1 MDRTALVPL
10 GNQVVV
16 IGLDGQ
22 LRVLAE
28 GQQPL
33 PGEVIVAMT
42 DAAPQ
47 DLKIQLAQEQGL
59 KDISDDVAQII
70 SAIEQGQDPS
80 ATDEELAPAAGENSG
95 SSLQNSAT
103 IVRDGTEVLAS
114 TNFETIGLE
123 SLGLSET
130 QALTLNDFFTTG
142 IETSGDGS
150 SKPLTNSPVT
160 LSAVEEDSDP
170 ITITTEE
177 LLSNVNID
185 DADTLVIT
193 NVTIESGNGTL
204 IDNSDGSWTYIPE
217 ADDDTEVSFSYD
229 IIDNDGGVINGTANL
244 DITPVNDA
252 PIATNDAI
260 QTDEDSQV
268 VIDVLANDSD
278 IEGDDLIITS
288 ASVPEEQGI
297 VEIINGKLV
306 FTPAENF
313 NGNATISYTIS
324 DGELE
329 DEAQVSV
336 TVNSVNDAPIA
347 SNDTTITEEDS
358 SVTIDVLPNDTDID
372 GDTLSIESAS
382 VPEAQGT
389 VEIVDGKLV
398 FTPAENFHGDA
409 EITYTITDG
418 ALTDQATVNVTVNA
432 VNDTPVVESN
442 IADQTLAEDFTPYSI
457 DLNTAFSDVDNVD
470 GELTFSVSGNS
481 NIQVAIVNGI
491 ATFTPTADWNGSE
504 ALTFTATDP
513 SGESVSQTVNF
524 TVAPVADIVA
534 DKATVVEDTP
544 TIIKV
549 LDNDTF
555 EGDDKVVSL
564 DTDNGPA
571 NGTVS
576 VNPDGSVTYTPNDN
590 FHGTDSFTYIVTSG
604 GVSESTTVN
613 VDVTP
618 VNDAPVAKDD
628 TATTQED
635 TAVTIDVLPNDT
647 DIDGDTLSIQ
657 SASVPEAQGTVE
669 IVDGKLVFT
678 PAENF
683 HGDAEITYTITDG
696 ALTDQATVNVTV
708 NAVND
713 TPVVESNIAD
723 QTLAEDFTPYSIDLN
738 TAFSDVDNVDGDL
751 TFSVSG
757 NSNIQVAIVN
767 GIATFTPTADW
778 NGSEALTFTAT
789 DPGGESVSQT
799 VNFTVAPVADIVADS
814 ATVVEDTPTIIKV
827 LGNDT
832 FEGNDKVVSLD
843 SNNGPANGTVSV
855 NPDGSVTYTPNDNFH
870 GTDSFTYIVTSGGV
884 SESTTVNVD
893 VTPVNDA
900 PVATNDNAVTDEDT
914 PVTIDVLPNDTDI
927 DGDTLSIQSAS
938 VPEAQGTVEIVD
950 GKLVFTPAE
959 NFHGDAEI
967 TYTVT
972 DGSLTDQA
980 TVNVTV
986 NAVNDT
992 PVVESNIADQ
1002 TLAEDFTPY
1011 SIDLNTAFSDVDNVD
1026 GELTFS
1032 VSGNSNIQVAIVN
1045 GIATFTPTA
1054 DWNGSEA
1061 LTFTAT
1067 DPSGESVRQTVNFT
1081 VAPVADIVAD
1091 KATVVED
1098 TPTIIKVLDNDTFE
1112 GDDKVVSLDTNNGP
1126 ANGTVSVNPDG
1137 SVTYTPNDNF
1147 HGTDSFTYIV
1157 TSGGVSESTTV
1168 NVDVTPVN
1176 DAPVATNDNAVT
1188 DEDTPV
1194 TIDVLPNDT
1203 DIDGDTLSIQSASV
1217 PEAQGTVEIVDGK
1230 LVFTPAE
1237 NFHGDAE
1244 ITYTIT
1250 DGALTDQATVNVTVN
1265 AVNDTP
1271 VVESNIADQTLA
1283 EDFTPYSIDLNTAFS
1298 DVDNVDGELTFSVSG
1313 NSNIQVAIVNGIA
1326 TFTPTAD
1333 WNGSEALTFTATDPS
1348 GESVSQTVNFTVAPV
1363 ADIESDRAT
1372 VVEDTPTII
1381 KVLGNDTFE
1390 GDDKVVSLDTNNGPA
1405 NGTVS
1410 VNPDGSV
1417 TYTPNDNYHGADSF
1431 TYIVTSGGVSESTT
1445 VNVDVTPV
1453 NDAPVAK
1460 DDTAVTDEDTPVTI
1474 DVLPNDTDID
1484 GDKLSIDS
1492 ASVPSEQGTVEIVDG
1507 KLVFTPAEN
1516 FHGDAEITYTVTDGA
1531 LTDQATVN
1539 VTVNAVNDTPVVESS
1554 IADQTLAEDFTP
1566 YSIDLNTA
1574 FSDVDNVDGELT
1586 FSVSGNS
1593 NIQVAIVN
1601 GIATFTPTADWN
1613 GSEALTFTATDLS
1626 GESVSQTV
1634 NFTVAPVADIVADK
1648 ATVVEDTPTIIKVLE
1663 NDTFEGD
1670 DKVVS
1675 LDTNN
1680 GPANGT
1686 VSVNPDGSVTYKP
1699 NDNYH
1704 GTDSFTYIVT
1714 SGGVS
1719 ESTTVNVDV
1728 TPVNDA
1734 PVATN
1739 DTATT
1744 QEDTAVTIDV
1754 LPNDTDID
1762 GDTLRIDSASVPS
1775 DQGSVEIIDGK
1786 LVFTPAENF
1795 HGDAEITYTITDGA
1809 LTDQAT
1815 VNVTVNAV
1823 NDTPVVESS
1832 IAGQTLAEDF
1842 TPYSID
1848 LNTAFSDVD
1857 NVDGE
1862 LSFSVSGNS
1871 NIQVAIVNGIATFT
1885 PTADWNGSEALT
1897 FTATDPSG
1905 ESVSQTVNFIVAPV
1919 ADIVADKATVV
1930 EDTPTIIKVL
1940 ENDTFE
1946 GDDKVVSLDTNH
1958 GPANGT
1964 VSVNPDGSVTY
1975 TPNDN
1980 YHGADSFTYIVTSGG
1995 VSESTTVNVDV
2006 TPVNDAPVANDDAAT
2021 TQEDTAVTIDVL
2033 PNDTDIDGDTL
2044 RIDSASV
2051 PSDQGTVEIVDGK
2064 LVFTPAENFHGDA
2077 EITYTV
2083 TDGSL
2088 TDQATVNVTVNAVND
2103 TPVVESNIADQT
2115 LAEDFTPYSIDLNTA
2130 FSDVD
2135 NVDGE
2140 LSFSVSGNSNVLVS
2154 IENGIATIS
2163 PTADW
2168 NGSEI
2173 LTFTATDPSGESVS
2187 QTVNFTVAPVADIV
2201 ADNAT
2206 VVEDTP
2212 TIIKVLGNDTFE
2224 GDDKVVSID
2233 TNNGPANGTVSVN
2246 PDGSVTY
2253 TPNDNY
2259 HGTDSFTYIVTS
2271 GGVSEST
2278 TVNVDVTPVNDAPV
2292 ATNDN
2297 AVTDEDTPV
2306 TIDVLPNDTDIDGDT
2321 LSIQSASVPS
2331 EQGTVEIVDG
2341 KLVFTPAENF
2351 HGDAE
2356 ITYTITDG
2364 ALTDQATVNVTVN
2377 AVNDTPVVESNI
2389 ADQTLAEDFTPYSID
2404 LNTAFSDVDNADGEL
2419 TFSVSG
2425 NSNIQV
2431 AIVNGIATFTPTAD
2445 WNGSETLTFT
2455 ATDPSGESVS
2465 QTVNFTVAPVADIVA
2480 DKATVVED
2488 TPTII
2493 KVLGNDTFEGND
2505 KVVSLDSNNGPA
2517 NGTVS
2522 VNPDGSVTYTPND
2535 NYHGADSFTYIVTSG
2550 GVSESTTVNVDVTPV
2565 NDAPV
2570 ATNDNAVT
2578 DEDTPVTIDVLP
2590 NDTDIDGDT
2599 LSIQSASVP
2608 SDQGKVEIIDGKL
2621 VFTPAENFHGD
2632 AEITYTVTDGAL
2644 TDQATVNVTVNA
2656 VNDTPV
2662 VESNL
2667 ADQTLAEDF
2676 TPYSIDLNTAFSD
2689 VDNVDGELSF
2699 SGSGNSNIQV
2709 AIVNGIATFTPTADW
2724 NGSEALTFT
2733 ATDPSGES
2741 VSQTVNFTVAPVADI
2756 VADNATVVEDTPT
2769 IIKVLDN
2776 DTFEGDDKVVSLD
2789 TNNGPANGTVSVNPD
2804 GSVTYTPND
2813 NYYGTDSFTYIVTSG
2828 GVSESTTVN
2837 VDVTPVNDA
2846 PVANDDIAVTDE
2858 DTPVTIDVLP
2868 NDTDIDG
2875 DTLSIQSASVPS
2887 DQGTVEIVDGKLVF
2901 TPAENFHGDAEIT
2914 YTVTDG
2920 ALTDQATVNVT
2931 VNAVNDTPVVESNIA
2946 DQTLAEDFTPY
2957 SIDLNTAFSDV
2968 DNVDGDL
2975 TFSVS
2980 GNSNIQVAI
2989 VNGIATF
2996 TPTADWNGSE
3006 ALTFT
3011 VTDPS
3016 GESVSQTVNFTV
3028 APVADIVADKATV
3041 MEDTPTIIKVL
3052 GNDTFEGDDKVVSLD
3067 TNNGPANG
3075 TVSVN
3080 PDGSVTYTPNDN
3092 YHGTDSFTYI
3102 VTSGGVSESTTV
3114 NVDVTPVNDAPV
3126 AKDDTAITDEDTPVT
3141 IDVLPND
3148 TDIDGDKLSIESASV
3163 PEAQG
3168 TVEIV
3173 DGKLVFTPAEN
3184 FHGDAEITYT
3194 VTDGSLTDQAT
3205 VNVTV
3210 NAVNDTPVVESS
3222 LADQTLAED
3231 FTPYS
3236 IDLNTAFS
3244 DVDNADG
3251 ELTFSVSGNS
3261 NIQVAIV
3268 NGIATITPTA
3278 DWNGSEALTF
3288 TATDPSGESVSQTVN
3303 FTVAPVAD
3311 IVADNATVVEDTPT
3325 IIKVLENDTFEGD
3338 DKVVSLDTNNGPA
3351 NGTVSVNPD
3360 GSVTYTPND
3369 NYHGTDSFT
3378 YIVTSGGVSESTT
3391 VNVDVTPVNDAPV
3404 AKDDTAVTDEDT
3416 PVTIDVLPND
3426 TDIDGD
3432 TLSIQSASV
3441 PSDQGTVEIVDG
3453 KLVFTPAEN
3462 FHGDAEITY
3471 TVTDGALTD
3480 QAKVAV
3486 TVNPVNDAPTIKVD
3500 AVESITED
3508 AVSTDTVVA
3517 TLEVADTDTPEEQ
3530 LTVSLENNSNGYFA
3544 LVGDE
3549 VKLTQAGVDAVNNDE
3564 LNLKDLT
3571 ISASVSDGVN
3581 PTVSDSDSLI
3591 VNRVNDAPTVDNV
3604 ISDQVLAEDFTI
3616 YTIDLNDAFKDSDSA
3631 LNFSV
3636 SGNSNVLVSIE
3647 NGIATISPTA
3657 DWNGSEALTFTA
3669 TDPSGESVSQTVNFT
3684 VAPVAD
3690 IVADKATV
3698 VEDTPTI
3705 IKVLGN
3711 DTFEG
3716 DDKVVSI
3723 DINNGP
3729 ANGTVSVNPDGS
3741 VTYTPNDNY
3750 HGTDSFTY
3758 IVTSGGVSEST
3769 TVNVDV
3775 TPVNDAPVATNDT
3788 AITDEDTPVT
3798 IDVLPNDTDID
3809 GDTLS
3814 IQSASVPSDQGTV
3827 EIVDGKLV
3835 FTPAENFHGDAEI
3848 TYTVTDGSLTDQATV
3863 NVTVNAV
3870 NDTPV
3875 VESNIADQTLAEDFT
3890 PYSIDLNTAFSDVDN
3905 VDGELSFSVSGN
3917 NNVLVS
3923 IENGIATISPTADW
3937 NGSEALAFTA
3947 TDPSGESVSQT
3958 VNFTVAPVAD
3968 IVADN
3973 ATVVEDTPTIIKVL
3987 GNDTFEGD
3995 DKVVSLDT
4003 NNGPAN
4009 GTVSVN
4015 LDGSVTYTPNDNYH
4029 GTDSFTYIVTSG
4041 GVSESTTV
4049 NVDVTPVNDAPV
4061 ATNDNAV
4068 TDEDT
4073 PVTIDVLPNDTD
4085 IDGDELSIQSASV
4098 PSDQGTVEIVDGKL
4112 VFTPAE
4118 NFHGDA
4124 EITYTITD
4132 GALTDQATVN
4142 VTVNAVNDAPVVE
4155 SSIADQALAEDFTP
4169 YSIDLNT
4176 AFSDVD
4182 NVDGELSFSVSGNS
4196 NIQVAIVNGIAT
4208 FTPTADWNG
4217 SEALTFTATDPS
4229 GESVSQTVNFTVA
4242 PVADIVTDK
4251 ATVVEDTP
4259 TIIKVLGNDTFEGD
4273 DKVVSLDTNNGP
4285 ANGTVSVN
4293 LDGSV
4298 TYTPNDNYHG
4308 TDSFTYIVTSGG
4320 VSESTTVNVDVTPVN
4335 DAPVAT
4341 NDNAVTDEDTPV
4353 TIDVLPNDTDIDGD
4367 TLSIQSASV
4376 PETQGTVEIV
4386 DGKLVFTPAENFHG
4400 DAEITYT
4407 VTDGALTD
4415 QATVN
4420 VTVNAVNDTPVVES
4434 NLADQTLAEDFTPYT
4449 IDLNTAFSDVDNVDG
4464 ELTFSVSGNS
4474 NVLVSIENGIA
4485 TISPTADWNG
4495 SEALTFTATDPSGES
4510 VSQTVNFTV
4519 APVADIVADNATVV
4533 EDTPTIIKV
4542 LGNDTFEGNDKVVS
4556 LDSNNG
4562 PANGTVSVNP
4572 DGSVTYTPNDN
4583 YHGTDSFTYI
4593 VTSGGVSE
4601 STTVNVDV
4609 TPVNDAPVANDDTA
4623 ITDEDTPVTID
4634 VLPND
4639 TDIDGDKLSIQ
4650 SASVPSDQGTVEIVD
4665 GKLVFTPAENF
4676 HGDAEITY
4684 TVTDGALTDQATVNV
4699 TVNAVNDT
4707 PVVESSIA
4715 DQTLA
4720 EDFTPY
4726 TIDLNTAFSDVDNAD
4741 GELTFS
4747 VSGNSNIQVAVV
4759 NGIATFTPTADWNGS
4774 EALTFTATD
4783 PSGESVSQTVNFTV
4797 TPVADIV
4804 ADKATVVEDT
4814 PTIIKV
4820 LDNDTF
4826 EGDDKVVS
4834 LDTNNGPANGTV
4846 SVNPDGSVTY
4856 TPNDNYHGTDS
4867 FTYIVTSGGVSESTT
4882 VNVDVTPV
4890 NDKPDSED
4898 FTHVTDKPVTQV
4910 VFDTDTKPLGDGDS
4924 QDHIADVE
4932 DDLKGNDLHVR
4943 ITELPTSGTLFFKDS
4958 DGELHEI
4965 KEVSDTLYD
4974 KDSLYYEAD
4983 NVGFLLGIK
4992 DRPNTPNGSESTTDF
5007 NNWGLSEDG
5016 GSSHSRTEHL
5026 ANGASI
5032 TISSDSGELAQYN
5045 RQVSHIG
5052 NGIADND
5059 GQGIEKGE
5067 TITIDLSNNP
5077 VGSVNLGLDGLG
5089 GLFDYGDDNAA
5100 LITVTYLD
5108 SNNVQQTQTFEFLKP
5123 EGNFM
5128 LFQETSVGYGKDLA
5142 LPEGSVITQLDFSTK
5157 NEGNW
5162 ELRYVEGVPAEDSF
5176 GYVAV
5181 DSENGVSDPSTVNIV
5196 NEMLDGNI
5204 AENGPSLSV
5213 VGDSVT
5219 EGDNVT
5225 FSVVL
5230 NETTSTAVKYQ
5241 VDMLAQGSSVDK
5253 NDVNLSNATYTNG
5266 VVFLGGYLI
5275 VPAGISSFE
5284 ISIPTIDDLVVES
5297 SETIVL
5303 EIGGETGTATVLDND
5318 STKLSVVDAG
5328 DVIEGT
5334 DAIFTV
5340 LLSNPVQEAV
5350 VVNLKSTTNDSYTA
5364 EDVDLGTMVVTYV
5377 DTHGQTQTL
5386 DMAPNGDV
5394 TIPPGVAEI
5403 KVAVPTKLDNVHEGD
5418 ESFGLTVTEIG
5429 SVTSNGIATG
5439 NANIVDSDPAPLV
5452 SISADQNSVN
5462 EGETAGFTLT
5472 LDKVADESV
5481 TVHVEYSGVAQDGKD
5496 FVGVL
5501 SVEVPAGQSSAALD
5515 LLTVTDGI
5523 YEGTESFTVTIK
5535 EVDGADASIASNN
5548 SASVVIVD
5556 AQSAPKVTISSDQ
5569 SSVDEGSDAKFIV
5582 NIDQKA
5588 DEDVLVTFTIG
5599 GNVDDKDYIAPS
5611 TYTVT
5616 IPAGKTSAPIDIKTL
5631 DDGIYEDLENLT
5643 VTLIDTV
5650 GADSTLASDSNEA
5663 TVSIIDAQHAPEF
5676 ISGGD
5681 SAGDKPND
5689 DVYDFGSVN
5698 ENTVSGAVIGT
5709 VVAEDHDNDVLVYR
5723 FADGSSTNGI
5733 FDIDPTS
5740 GEISLNK
5747 TIDDVD
5753 LGDYTLQV
5761 EVIDGTGGID
5771 TAEVNVSLVNVND
5784 APESSPSVVEMN
5796 EDTQVMLDWSSFGIS
5811 DVDSDVS
5818 DLSVQITTLPSDGS
5832 LEYRDS
5838 QGDWQSVQIDQV
5850 LDKSLFEENGV
5861 RFVPELNE
5869 SGSDSFGGNQVGDQE
5884 SSYAQIGFKP
5894 TDGQSSGQESTLTI
5908 DVNPVADKPNLIAVT
5923 PLNSLP
5929 QQEFNVT
5936 TWSNVQVGSSDG
5948 MGVNGETLISAINA
5962 LNEADGTR
5970 LSWANV
5976 EDLGTHATL
5985 ANEAVLV
5992 TSLVYLEAG
6001 SSYDFVGQA
6010 DDSLAIK
6017 LGGTLLD
6024 QARWGSD
6031 SGDIKGA
6038 SFTPSVSGFYPIEI
6052 YHHNQSGPGNF
6063 NVDVSINGQAP
6074 VNLSNSSLY
6083 VVSDESALEAT
6094 DIRTSEL
6101 QEVNGVAFYET
6112 YQLNEGLQDTAIPL
6126 SEIKASLN
6134 DTDGSESLKVTLT
6147 GLPVGA
6153 ILSDGNSSI
6162 TVATID
6168 EELDVTSWAL
6178 DALTVTPPAGSH
6190 DDFTINLTAT
6200 STESSN
6206 GDSAESNLA
6215 INVVVHENLPTE
6227 TESDL
6232 GETIEDNTL
6241 QGNVLLNDSDGDNIL
6256 MVDHLTI
6263 DGADYEVGESVSLT
6277 SGTLLVNRDGSYI
6290 FEPAEHWSGD
6300 VPLISYTTNT
6310 GVTNTLDI
6318 NVVAIAD
6325 APTITINVGDL
6336 VKRDAIDPNHHL
6348 ATSAINN
6355 TNTENEAVAA
6365 NLGLDNAVPKI
6376 NTHAGVVLGVNT
6388 DLSDTDSLFVGTDFN
6403 DVFYGGGGDDVFVGG
6418 GNNDTFYGDDATS
6431 LTLHD
6436 GKDTV
6441 YLTGNFDDYKM
6452 TFKDDHG
6459 GKVPYWI
6466 LLDSR
6471 SIDSVNDHTG
6481 SDDRGDHLYEIERV
6495 VFADKIVDLKP
6506 DGTYEVLQDRWISV
6520 DVDVDLVDVDGSEDL
6535 AQTALVQDLPDGVD
6549 VYVDGVAIKQDSNG
6563 DYPVTLGTD
6572 GKLSLDIRVPFDYE
6586 GSLEFP
6592 LSVTA
6597 TSVEGSNNDAASTT
6611 ESVELT
6617 ARDYVLESG
6626 SHGNDQITGS
6636 DDHDIIVGDV
6646 QGLEIIAG
6654 QDYNIAFV
6662 LDTSGSM
6669 GNWVGTAK
6677 QEVLDVF
6684 DELLSAVNQGEKPGT
6699 VNIHLSEFASSASAV
6714 ISVDLSS
6721 LTARKEFVEELNRV
6735 IDDEGSGGTNY
6746 EAGLQSAVEWFSSQ
6760 PNPNGQNITYFV
6772 TDGQPNRATYLY
6784 GVAPS
6789 EFSKVIL
6796 DVDNS
6801 GKLVTLQDI
6810 ASKNNYSYGQTVTYK
6825 GDVVIDSYG
6834 KVYSPLTGR
6843 ILGDIDRYY
6852 GSIRYYDEGNSS
6864 TQAQH
6869 MYQVLAALSSIE
6881 AIGLGSGVDEHT
6893 LKQYDTDGVVESDI
6907 DVTKLAETIL
6917 GQDVPLK
6924 QGSDTIQGGEGND
6937 ILLGDLIEFGGNE
6950 QGLSAIQSH
6959 VAQQTGQDVST
6970 VDGEDIHEY
6979 VRNNLEE
6986 FNQTHQG
6993 DKSDNL
6999 YGGAGDDLLFGHG
7012 GNDILV
7018 GGEGDDILIGG
7029 LGSDTLTGS
7038 EGADI
7043 FKWSE
7048 VTNDVDTVTDFNK
7061 NEDALDFSDLFDDL
7075 SKDEIGELLNDL
7087 QSGDHTGDVGE
7098 YHVEVAPDGG
7108 SEANLSITKGS
7119 STLDIHFDGAS
7130 VDDVTQSLIAS
7141 LEAQYKDM

>member
-1 MDRTALVPL
+1 
-10 GNQVVV
+10 
-16 IGLDGQ
+16 
-22 LRVLAE
+22 
-28 GQQPL
+28 
-33 PGEVIVAMT
+33 MT

-80 ATDEELAPAAGENSG
+80 AIDEKLAPAAGENSG

-297 VEIINGKLV
+297 VEIIDGKLV

-313 NGNATISYTIS
+313 NGNATISYTIT

-358 SVTIDVLPNDTDID
+358 SVTVDVLPNDTDID
-372 GDTLSIESAS
+372 GDTLSIQSAS
-382 VPEAQGT
+382 VPETQGT

-409 EITYTITDG
+409 EITYTVTDG

-442 IADQTLAEDFTPYSI
+442 LADQTLAEDFTPYSI
-457 DLNTAFSDVDNVD
+457 DLNTAFSDVDNAD

-549 LDNDTF
+549 LGNDTF

-564 DTDNGPA
+564 DT
-571 NGTVS
+571 
-576 VNPDGSVTYTPNDN
+576 
-590 FHGTDSFTYIVTSG
+590 
-604 GVSESTTVN
+604 
-613 VDVTP
+613 
-618 VNDAPVAKDD
+618 
-628 TATTQED
+628 
-635 TAVTIDVLPNDT
+635 
-647 DIDGDTLSIQ
+647 
-657 SASVPEAQGTVE
+657 
-669 IVDGKLVFT
+669 
-678 PAENF
+678 
-683 HGDAEITYTITDG
+683 
-696 ALTDQATVNVTV
+696 
-708 NAVND
+708 
-713 TPVVESNIAD
+713 
-723 QTLAEDFTPYSIDLN
+723 
-738 TAFSDVDNVDGDL
+738 
-751 TFSVSG
+751 
-757 NSNIQVAIVN
+757 
-767 GIATFTPTADW
+767 
-778 NGSEALTFTAT
+778 
-789 DPGGESVSQT
+789 
-799 VNFTVAPVADIVADS
+799 
-814 ATVVEDTPTIIKV
+814 
-827 LGNDT
+827 
-832 FEGNDKVVSLD
+832 
-843 SNNGPANGTVSV
+843 NNGPANGTVSV
-855 NPDGSVTYTPNDNFH
+855 NPDGSVTYTPNDNYH

-992 PVVESNIADQ
+992 PVVESSIADQ

-1026 GELTFS
+1026 GELSFS
-1032 VSGNSNIQVAIVN
+1032 VSGNNNVLVSIEN
-1045 GIATFTPTA
+1045 GIATISPTA

-1067 DPSGESVRQTVNFT
+1067 DPSGESVSQTVNFT

-1137 SVTYTPNDNF
+1137 SVTYTPNDNY

-1157 TSGGVSESTTV
+1157 TSSGVSESTTV

-1176 DAPVATNDNAVT
+1176 DAPVANDDTAVT

-1244 ITYTIT
+1244 ITYTVT
-1250 DGALTDQATVNVTVN
+1250 DGSLTDQATVNVTVN

-1271 VVESNIADQTLA
+1271 VVESNLADQTLA

-1363 ADIESDRAT
+1363 ADIVADNAT

-1390 GDDKVVSLDTNNGPA
+1390 GDDKVVSLDSNNGPA

-1417 TYTPNDNYHGADSF
+1417 TYTPNDNYHGTDSF

-1453 NDAPVAK
+1453 NDAPVATN
-1460 DDTAVTDEDTPVTI
+1460 DTAMTDEDTPVTI

-1484 GDKLSIDS
+1484 GDTLSIQS
-1492 ASVPSEQGTVEIVDG
+1492 ASVPEAQGKVEIVDG

-1554 IADQTLAEDFTP
+1554 IADQALAEDFTP

-1613 GSEALTFTATDLS
+1613 GSEALTFTATD
-1626 GESVSQTV
+1626 
-1634 NFTVAPVADIVADK
+1634 
-1648 ATVVEDTPTIIKVLE
+1648 
-1663 NDTFEGD
+1663 
-1670 DKVVS
+1670 
-1675 LDTNN
+1675 
-1680 GPANGT
+1680 
-1686 VSVNPDGSVTYKP
+1686 
-1699 NDNYH
+1699 
-1704 GTDSFTYIVT
+1704 
-1714 SGGVS
+1714 
-1719 ESTTVNVDV
+1719 
-1728 TPVNDA
+1728 
-1734 PVATN
+1734 
-1739 DTATT
+1739 
-1744 QEDTAVTIDV
+1744 
-1754 LPNDTDID
+1754 
-1762 GDTLRIDSASVPS
+1762 
-1775 DQGSVEIIDGK
+1775 
-1786 LVFTPAENF
+1786 
-1795 HGDAEITYTITDGA
+1795 
-1809 LTDQAT
+1809 
-1815 VNVTVNAV
+1815 
-1823 NDTPVVESS
+1823 
-1832 IAGQTLAEDF
+1832 
-1842 TPYSID
+1842 
-1848 LNTAFSDVD
+1848 
-1857 NVDGE
+1857 
-1862 LSFSVSGNS
+1862 
-1871 NIQVAIVNGIATFT
+1871 
-1885 PTADWNGSEALT
+1885 
-1897 FTATDPSG
+1897 
-1905 ESVSQTVNFIVAPV
+1905 
-1919 ADIVADKATVV
+1919 
-1930 EDTPTIIKVL
+1930 
-1940 ENDTFE
+1940 
-1946 GDDKVVSLDTNH
+1946 
-1958 GPANGT
+1958 
-1964 VSVNPDGSVTY
+1964 
-1975 TPNDN
+1975 
-1980 YHGADSFTYIVTSGG
+1980 
-1995 VSESTTVNVDV
+1995 
-2006 TPVNDAPVANDDAAT
+2006 
-2021 TQEDTAVTIDVL
+2021 
-2033 PNDTDIDGDTL
+2033 
-2044 RIDSASV
+2044 
-2051 PSDQGTVEIVDGK
+2051 
-2064 LVFTPAENFHGDA
+2064 
-2077 EITYTV
+2077 
-2083 TDGSL
+2083 
-2088 TDQATVNVTVNAVND
+2088 
-2103 TPVVESNIADQT
+2103 
-2115 LAEDFTPYSIDLNTA
+2115 
-2130 FSDVD
+2130 
-2135 NVDGE
+2135 
-2140 LSFSVSGNSNVLVS
+2140 
-2154 IENGIATIS
+2154 
-2163 PTADW
+2163 
-2168 NGSEI
+2168 
-2173 LTFTATDPSGESVS
+2173 
-2187 QTVNFTVAPVADIV
+2187 
-2201 ADNAT
+2201 
-2206 VVEDTP
+2206 
-2212 TIIKVLGNDTFE
+2212 
-2224 GDDKVVSID
+2224 
-2233 TNNGPANGTVSVN
+2233 
-2246 PDGSVTY
+2246 
-2253 TPNDNY
+2253 
-2259 HGTDSFTYIVTS
+2259 
-2271 GGVSEST
+2271 
-2278 TVNVDVTPVNDAPV
+2278 
-2292 ATNDN
+2292 
-2297 AVTDEDTPV
+2297 
-2306 TIDVLPNDTDIDGDT
+2306 
-2321 LSIQSASVPS
+2321 
-2331 EQGTVEIVDG
+2331 
-2341 KLVFTPAENF
+2341 
-2351 HGDAE
+2351 
-2356 ITYTITDG
+2356 
-2364 ALTDQATVNVTVN
+2364 
-2377 AVNDTPVVESNI
+2377 
-2389 ADQTLAEDFTPYSID
+2389 
-2404 LNTAFSDVDNADGEL
+2404 
-2419 TFSVSG
+2419 
-2425 NSNIQV
+2425 
-2431 AIVNGIATFTPTAD
+2431 
-2445 WNGSETLTFT
+2445 
-2455 ATDPSGESVS
+2455 PSGESVS

-2493 KVLGNDTFEGND
+2493 KVLGNDTFEGDD
-2505 KVVSLDSNNGPA
+2505 KAVSLDSNNGPA

-2535 NYHGADSFTYIVTSG
+2535 NF
-2550 GVSESTTVNVDVTPV
+2550 
-2565 NDAPV
+2565 
-2570 ATNDNAVT
+2570 
-2578 DEDTPVTIDVLP
+2578 
-2590 NDTDIDGDT
+2590 
-2599 LSIQSASVP
+2599 
-2608 SDQGKVEIIDGKL
+2608 
-2621 VFTPAENFHGD
+2621 
-2632 AEITYTVTDGAL
+2632 
-2644 TDQATVNVTVNA
+2644 
-2656 VNDTPV
+2656 
-2662 VESNL
+2662 
-2667 ADQTLAEDF
+2667 
-2676 TPYSIDLNTAFSD
+2676 
-2689 VDNVDGELSF
+2689 
-2699 SGSGNSNIQV
+2699 
-2709 AIVNGIATFTPTADW
+2709 
-2724 NGSEALTFT
+2724 
-2733 ATDPSGES
+2733 
-2741 VSQTVNFTVAPVADI
+2741 
-2756 VADNATVVEDTPT
+2756 
-2769 IIKVLDN
+2769 
-2776 DTFEGDDKVVSLD
+2776 
-2789 TNNGPANGTVSVNPD
+2789 
-2804 GSVTYTPND
+2804 
-2813 NYYGTDSFTYIVTSG
+2813 
-2828 GVSESTTVN
+2828 
-2837 VDVTPVNDA
+2837 
-2846 PVANDDIAVTDE
+2846 
-2858 DTPVTIDVLP
+2858 
-2868 NDTDIDG
+2868 
-2875 DTLSIQSASVPS
+2875 
-2887 DQGTVEIVDGKLVF
+2887 
-2901 TPAENFHGDAEIT
+2901 
-2914 YTVTDG
+2914 
-2920 ALTDQATVNVT
+2920 
-2931 VNAVNDTPVVESNIA
+2931 
-2946 DQTLAEDFTPY
+2946 
-2957 SIDLNTAFSDV
+2957 
-2968 DNVDGDL
+2968 
-2975 TFSVS
+2975 
-2980 GNSNIQVAI
+2980 
-2989 VNGIATF
+2989 
-2996 TPTADWNGSE
+2996 
-3006 ALTFT
+3006 
-3011 VTDPS
+3011 
-3016 GESVSQTVNFTV
+3016 
-3028 APVADIVADKATV
+3028 
-3041 MEDTPTIIKVL
+3041 
-3052 GNDTFEGDDKVVSLD
+3052 
-3067 TNNGPANG
+3067 
-3075 TVSVN
+3075 
-3080 PDGSVTYTPNDN
+3080 
-3092 YHGTDSFTYI
+3092 
-3102 VTSGGVSESTTV
+3102 
-3114 NVDVTPVNDAPV
+3114 
-3126 AKDDTAITDEDTPVT
+3126 
-3141 IDVLPND
+3141 
-3148 TDIDGDKLSIESASV
+3148 
-3163 PEAQG
+3163 
-3168 TVEIV
+3168 
-3173 DGKLVFTPAEN
+3173 
-3184 FHGDAEITYT
+3184 
-3194 VTDGSLTDQAT
+3194 
-3205 VNVTV
+3205 
-3210 NAVNDTPVVESS
+3210 
-3222 LADQTLAED
+3222 
-3231 FTPYS
+3231 
-3236 IDLNTAFS
+3236 
-3244 DVDNADG
+3244 
-3251 ELTFSVSGNS
+3251 
-3261 NIQVAIV
+3261 
-3268 NGIATITPTA
+3268 
-3278 DWNGSEALTF
+3278 
-3288 TATDPSGESVSQTVN
+3288 
-3303 FTVAPVAD
+3303 
-3311 IVADNATVVEDTPT
+3311 
-3325 IIKVLENDTFEGD
+3325 
-3338 DKVVSLDTNNGPA
+3338 
-3351 NGTVSVNPD
+3351 
-3360 GSVTYTPND
+3360 
-3369 NYHGTDSFT
+3369 HGTDSFT

-3441 PSDQGTVEIVDG
+3441 PETQGTVEIVDG

-3462 FHGDAEITY
+3462 FNGDAEITY
-3471 TVTDGALTD
+3471 TITDGSLTD

-3636 SGNSNVLVSIE
+3636 SGNNNVLVSIE
-3647 NGIATISPTA
+3647 NGIANISPTA

-3716 DDKVVSI
+3716 DDKVVSL
-3723 DINNGP
+3723 DTNNGP

-3769 TVNVDV
+3769 TVNIDV
-3775 TPVNDAPVATNDT
+3775 TPVNDAPVATNDNAVTDEDTPVTIDVLPNDTDIDGDKLSIDSASVPSDQGTVEIVDGKLVFTPAENFHGDAEITYTVTDGALTDQATVNVTVNAVNDTPMVESNIADQTLAEDFTPYSIDLNT
-3788 AITDEDTPVT
+3788 AFSDVDNADGELTFSVSGNSNIQVAIVNGIATFTPTADWNGSENLTFTATDPSGESVSQTVNFTVAPVADIVADNATVVEDTPTIIKVLGNDTFEGDDKVVSLDTNNDPANGTVSVNPDGSVTYTPNDNYHGTDSFTYIVTSGGVSESTTVNIDVTPVNDAPVATNDNAVTDEDTPVT

-3809 GDTLS
+3809 GDTLR
-3814 IQSASVPSDQGTV
+3814 IDSASVPSDQGTV

-3917 NNVLVS
+3917 SNVNVS

-3937 NGSEALAFTA
+3937 NGSENLTFTA

-3968 IVADN
+3968 IVADK

-3987 GNDTFEGD
+3987 GNDTFEGN

-4015 LDGSVTYTPNDNYH
+4015 PDGSVTYTPNDNYH
-4029 GTDSFTYIVTSG
+4029 GADSFTYIVTSG

-4085 IDGDELSIQSASV
+4085 INGDTLSIDSASV
-4098 PSDQGTVEIVDGKL
+4098 PSDQGTVEI
-4112 VFTPAE
+4112 
-4118 NFHGDA
+4118 
-4124 EITYTITD
+4124 I
-4132 GALTDQATVN
+4132 
-4142 VTVNAVNDAPVVE
+4142 
-4155 SSIADQALAEDFTP
+4155 
-4169 YSIDLNT
+4169 
-4176 AFSDVD
+4176 
-4182 NVDGELSFSVSGNS
+4182 
-4196 NIQVAIVNGIAT
+4196 
-4208 FTPTADWNG
+4208 
-4217 SEALTFTATDPS
+4217 
-4229 GESVSQTVNFTVA
+4229 
-4242 PVADIVTDK
+4242 
-4251 ATVVEDTP
+4251 
-4259 TIIKVLGNDTFEGD
+4259 
-4273 DKVVSLDTNNGP
+4273 
-4285 ANGTVSVN
+4285 
-4293 LDGSV
+4293 
-4298 TYTPNDNYHG
+4298 
-4308 TDSFTYIVTSGG
+4308 
-4320 VSESTTVNVDVTPVN
+4320 
-4335 DAPVAT
+4335 
-4341 NDNAVTDEDTPV
+4341 
-4353 TIDVLPNDTDIDGD
+4353 
-4367 TLSIQSASV
+4367 
-4376 PETQGTVEIV
+4376 
-4386 DGKLVFTPAENFHG
+4386 
-4400 DAEITYT
+4400 
-4407 VTDGALTD
+4407 
-4415 QATVN
+4415 
-4420 VTVNAVNDTPVVES
+4420 
-4434 NLADQTLAEDFTPYT
+4434 
-4449 IDLNTAFSDVDNVDG
+4449 
-4464 ELTFSVSGNS
+4464 
-4474 NVLVSIENGIA
+4474 
-4485 TISPTADWNG
+4485 
-4495 SEALTFTATDPSGES
+4495 
-4510 VSQTVNFTV
+4510 
-4519 APVADIVADNATVV
+4519 
-4533 EDTPTIIKV
+4533 
-4542 LGNDTFEGNDKVVS
+4542 
-4556 LDSNNG
+4556 
-4562 PANGTVSVNP
+4562 
-4572 DGSVTYTPNDN
+4572 
-4583 YHGTDSFTYI
+4583 
-4593 VTSGGVSE
+4593 
-4601 STTVNVDV
+4601 
-4609 TPVNDAPVANDDTA
+4609 
-4623 ITDEDTPVTID
+4623 
-4634 VLPND
+4634 
-4639 TDIDGDKLSIQ
+4639 
-4650 SASVPSDQGTVEIVD
+4650 D

-4726 TIDLNTAFSDVDNAD
+4726 SIDLNTAFSDVDNVD

-4747 VSGNSNIQVAVV
+4747 VSGNSNIQVAIV

-4783 PSGESVSQTVNFTV
+4783 LSGESVSQTVNFTV
-4797 TPVADIV
+4797 APVADIV

-4890 NDKPDSED
+4890 NDAPVATNDNAVTDEDTPVTIDVLPNDTDIDGDTLSIQSASVPETQGTVEIIDGKLVFTPAENFHGDAEITYTVTDGALTDQATVNVTVNAVNDTPVVESSIADQALAEDFTPYSIDLNTAFSDVDNVDGELTFSVSGNSNVLVSIENGIATISPTADWNGSEALTFTATDPSGESVSQTVNFMVAPVADIESDRATVVEDTPTIINVLGNDTFEGDDKVVSLDTNNGPANGTVSVNPDGSVTYTPNDNFHGADSFTYIVTSGGVSESTTVNVDVTPVNDAPVAKDDAATTQEDTAVTIDVLLNDTDIDGDTLSIQSASVPSDQGTVEIVDGKLVFTPAENFHGDAEITYTITDGALTDQATVNVTVNAVNDTPVVESNIADQTLAEDFTPYSIDLNTAFSDVDNADGELTFSVSGNSNVNVSIENGIATISPTADWNGSEALTFTATDPSGESVSQTVNFMVAPVADIESDRATVVEDTPTIIKVLGNDTFEGDDKVVSLDSNNGPANGTVSVNPDGSVTYTPNDNYHGADSFTYIVTSGGVSESTTVNVDVTPVNDAPVAKDDTAMTDEDTPVTIDVLPNDTDIDGDKLSIDSASVPSDQGTVEIVDGKLVFTPAENFHGDAEITYTVTDGALTDQAMVNVTVNAVNDTPVVESGIADQTLAEDFTPYSIDLNTAFSDVDNVDGELSFSVSGNSNVNVSIENGIATISPTADWNGSENLTFTATDPSGESVSQTVNFTVAPVADIVADKATVVEDTPTIIKVLGNDTFEGNDKVVSLDTNNGPANGTVSVNPDGSVTYTPNDNYHGADSFTYIVTSGGVSESTTVNVDVTPVNDAPVAKDDTAVTDEDTPVTIDVLPNDTDIDGDTLSIDSASVPSDQGKVEIIDGKLVFTPAENFHGDAEITYTIIDGSLTDQATVNVTVNAVNDTPVVESNLADQTLAEDFTPYSIDLNTAFSDVDNVDGELSFSVSGNSNIQVAIVNGIATFTPTADWNGSEALTFTVTDPSGESVSQTVNFTVAPVADIVADKATVVEDTPTIIKVLGNDTFEGNDKVVSLDTNNGPANGTVSVNPDGSVTYTPNDNFHGADSFTYIVTSGGVSESTTVNVDVTPVNDAPVAKDDTAVTDEDTPVTIDVLPNDTDIDGDTLSIQSASVPSDQGTVEIVDGKLVFTPAENFHGDAEITYTVTDGALTDQATVNVTVNAVNDTPVVESSIADQTLAEDFTPYSIDLNTAFSDVDNVDGELSFSVSGNNNVLVSIENGIATISPTADWNGSEALTFTATDPSGESVSQTVNFTVAPVADIVADKATVVEDTPTIIKVLDNDTFEGDDKVVSLDTNNGPANGTVSVNPDGSVTYTPNDNYHGTDSFTYIVTSGGVSESTTVNVDVTPVNDRPDSED
-4898 FTHVTDKPVTQV
+4898 FTHVTDKPLTQV
-4910 VFDTDTKPLGDGDS
+4910 VFDTDMKPLGDGDS
-4924 QDHIADVE
+4924 QDHIADIE
-4932 DDLKGNDLHVR
+4932 DDLNGNDLHVR

-4992 DRPNTPNGSESTTDF
+4992 DRPNTPNSSESTTDF

-5523 YEGTESFTVTIK
+5523 YEGAESFTVTIK

-5753 LGDYTLQV
+5753 LGDYMLQV

-6436 GKDTV
+6436 GKDIV

-6549 VYVDGVAIKQDSNG
+6549 VYVDGLAIKQDSNG

>member
-1 MDRTALVPL
+1 MDRTALVSL

-16 IGLDGQ
+16 IGLDGE
-22 LRVLAE
+22 LRVLTE

-33 PGEVIVAMT
+33 PGEVVVATT
-42 DAAPQ
+42 DAAP
-47 DLKIQLAQEQGL
+47 LNLNIQLTEEQGS
-59 KDISDDVAQII
+59 KDISDDVARII
-70 SAIEQGQDPS
+70 GAIEQGQDPS
-80 ATDEELAPAAGENSG
+80 IVDEELVPAAGENSG

-103 IVRDGTEVLAS
+103 IARDGTEVLAS

-130 QALTLNDFFTTG
+130 QALTLNDFFATN

-150 SKPLTNSPVT
+150 NKPLTNSPVT
-160 LSAVEEDSDP
+160 LSAIEEDSDP

-177 LLSNVNID
+177 LLSNVDID
-185 DADTLVIT
+185 DADTLIVT

-204 IDNSDGSWTYIPE
+204 IDNNDGSWTYIPE

-229 IIDNDGGVINGTANL
+229 IIDDDGGVINGTANL
-244 DITPVNDA
+244 DIKPVNDA

-278 IEGDDLIITS
+278 IEGDDLSITS
-288 ASVPEEQGI
+288 ASVSEEQGI
-297 VEIINGKLV
+297 VEIVDGKLV

-347 SNDTTITEEDS
+347 LNDATITEEDT
-358 SVTIDVLPNDTDID
+358 SVTIDVLPNDTDVD
-372 GDTLSIESAS
+372 GDELSIQSAS
-382 VPEAQGT
+382 VPSDQGT
-389 VEIVDGKLV
+389 VEIIDGKLV

-432 VNDTPVVESN
+432 VNDTPVVESSIADQTLAEDFTPYTIDLN
-442 IADQTLAEDFTPYSI
+442 TAFSDVDNVDGELTFSVSGNSNIQVAIVNGIATFTPTADWNGSEILTFTATDPSGESVSQTVNFTVAPVADIVADKATVVEDTPTIIKVLGNDTFEGDDKVVSLDTNHGPANGTVSVNPDGSVTYTPNDNYHGTDSFTYIVTSGGVSESTTVNVDVTPVNDAPVATNDNAVTDEDTSVTIDVLPNDTDIDGDTLSIQSASVPEAQGKVEVVDGKLVFTPAENFHGDAEITYTITDGSLTDQATVKVTVNAVNDTPVVESGIADQTLAEDFTPYSI

-549 LDNDTF
+549 LGNDTF
-555 EGDDKVVSL
+555 EGD
-564 DTDNGPA
+564 
-571 NGTVS
+571 
-576 VNPDGSVTYTPNDN
+576 
-590 FHGTDSFTYIVTSG
+590 
-604 GVSESTTVN
+604 
-613 VDVTP
+613 
-618 VNDAPVAKDD
+618 
-628 TATTQED
+628 
-635 TAVTIDVLPNDT
+635 
-647 DIDGDTLSIQ
+647 
-657 SASVPEAQGTVE
+657 
-669 IVDGKLVFT
+669 
-678 PAENF
+678 
-683 HGDAEITYTITDG
+683 
-696 ALTDQATVNVTV
+696 
-708 NAVND
+708 
-713 TPVVESNIAD
+713 
-723 QTLAEDFTPYSIDLN
+723 
-738 TAFSDVDNVDGDL
+738 
-751 TFSVSG
+751 
-757 NSNIQVAIVN
+757 
-767 GIATFTPTADW
+767 
-778 NGSEALTFTAT
+778 
-789 DPGGESVSQT
+789 
-799 VNFTVAPVADIVADS
+799 
-814 ATVVEDTPTIIKV
+814 
-827 LGNDT
+827 
-832 FEGNDKVVSLD
+832 DKVVSLD
-843 SNNGPANGTVSV
+843 SNNGPANGM
-855 NPDGSVTYTPNDNFH
+855 
-870 GTDSFTYIVTSGGV
+870 
-884 SESTTVNVD
+884 
-893 VTPVNDA
+893 
-900 PVATNDNAVTDEDT
+900 
-914 PVTIDVLPNDTDI
+914 
-927 DGDTLSIQSAS
+927 
-938 VPEAQGTVEIVD
+938 
-950 GKLVFTPAE
+950 
-959 NFHGDAEI
+959 
-967 TYTVT
+967 
-972 DGSLTDQA
+972 
-980 TVNVTV
+980 
-986 NAVNDT
+986 
-992 PVVESNIADQ
+992 
-1002 TLAEDFTPY
+1002 
-1011 SIDLNTAFSDVDNVD
+1011 
-1026 GELTFS
+1026 
-1032 VSGNSNIQVAIVN
+1032 
-1045 GIATFTPTA
+1045 
-1054 DWNGSEA
+1054 
-1061 LTFTAT
+1061 
-1067 DPSGESVRQTVNFT
+1067 
-1081 VAPVADIVAD
+1081 
-1091 KATVVED
+1091 
-1098 TPTIIKVLDNDTFE
+1098 
-1112 GDDKVVSLDTNNGP
+1112 
-1126 ANGTVSVNPDG
+1126 
-1137 SVTYTPNDNF
+1137 
-1147 HGTDSFTYIV
+1147 
-1157 TSGGVSESTTV
+1157 
-1168 NVDVTPVN
+1168 
-1176 DAPVATNDNAVT
+1176 
-1188 DEDTPV
+1188 
-1194 TIDVLPNDT
+1194 
-1203 DIDGDTLSIQSASV
+1203 
-1217 PEAQGTVEIVDGK
+1217 
-1230 LVFTPAE
+1230 
-1237 NFHGDAE
+1237 
-1244 ITYTIT
+1244 
-1250 DGALTDQATVNVTVN
+1250 
-1265 AVNDTP
+1265 
-1271 VVESNIADQTLA
+1271 
-1283 EDFTPYSIDLNTAFS
+1283 
-1298 DVDNVDGELTFSVSG
+1298 
-1313 NSNIQVAIVNGIA
+1313 
-1326 TFTPTAD
+1326 
-1333 WNGSEALTFTATDPS
+1333 
-1348 GESVSQTVNFTVAPV
+1348 
-1363 ADIESDRAT
+1363 
-1372 VVEDTPTII
+1372 
-1381 KVLGNDTFE
+1381 
-1390 GDDKVVSLDTNNGPA
+1390 
-1405 NGTVS
+1405 
-1410 VNPDGSV
+1410 
-1417 TYTPNDNYHGADSF
+1417 
-1431 TYIVTSGGVSESTT
+1431 
-1445 VNVDVTPV
+1445 
-1453 NDAPVAK
+1453 
-1460 DDTAVTDEDTPVTI
+1460 
-1474 DVLPNDTDID
+1474 
-1484 GDKLSIDS
+1484 
-1492 ASVPSEQGTVEIVDG
+1492 
-1507 KLVFTPAEN
+1507 
-1516 FHGDAEITYTVTDGA
+1516 
-1531 LTDQATVN
+1531 
-1539 VTVNAVNDTPVVESS
+1539 
-1554 IADQTLAEDFTP
+1554 
-1566 YSIDLNTA
+1566 
-1574 FSDVDNVDGELT
+1574 
-1586 FSVSGNS
+1586 
-1593 NIQVAIVN
+1593 
-1601 GIATFTPTADWN
+1601 
-1613 GSEALTFTATDLS
+1613 
-1626 GESVSQTV
+1626 
-1634 NFTVAPVADIVADK
+1634 
-1648 ATVVEDTPTIIKVLE
+1648 
-1663 NDTFEGD
+1663 
-1670 DKVVS
+1670 
-1675 LDTNN
+1675 
-1680 GPANGT
+1680 
-1686 VSVNPDGSVTYKP
+1686 
-1699 NDNYH
+1699 
-1704 GTDSFTYIVT
+1704 
-1714 SGGVS
+1714 
-1719 ESTTVNVDV
+1719 
-1728 TPVNDA
+1728 
-1734 PVATN
+1734 
-1739 DTATT
+1739 
-1744 QEDTAVTIDV
+1744 
-1754 LPNDTDID
+1754 
-1762 GDTLRIDSASVPS
+1762 
-1775 DQGSVEIIDGK
+1775 
-1786 LVFTPAENF
+1786 
-1795 HGDAEITYTITDGA
+1795 
-1809 LTDQAT
+1809 
-1815 VNVTVNAV
+1815 
-1823 NDTPVVESS
+1823 
-1832 IAGQTLAEDF
+1832 
-1842 TPYSID
+1842 
-1848 LNTAFSDVD
+1848 
-1857 NVDGE
+1857 
-1862 LSFSVSGNS
+1862 
-1871 NIQVAIVNGIATFT
+1871 
-1885 PTADWNGSEALT
+1885 
-1897 FTATDPSG
+1897 
-1905 ESVSQTVNFIVAPV
+1905 
-1919 ADIVADKATVV
+1919 
-1930 EDTPTIIKVL
+1930 
-1940 ENDTFE
+1940 
-1946 GDDKVVSLDTNH
+1946 
-1958 GPANGT
+1958 
-1964 VSVNPDGSVTY
+1964 
-1975 TPNDN
+1975 
-1980 YHGADSFTYIVTSGG
+1980 
-1995 VSESTTVNVDV
+1995 
-2006 TPVNDAPVANDDAAT
+2006 
-2021 TQEDTAVTIDVL
+2021 
-2033 PNDTDIDGDTL
+2033 
-2044 RIDSASV
+2044 
-2051 PSDQGTVEIVDGK
+2051 
-2064 LVFTPAENFHGDA
+2064 
-2077 EITYTV
+2077 
-2083 TDGSL
+2083 
-2088 TDQATVNVTVNAVND
+2088 
-2103 TPVVESNIADQT
+2103 
-2115 LAEDFTPYSIDLNTA
+2115 
-2130 FSDVD
+2130 
-2135 NVDGE
+2135 
-2140 LSFSVSGNSNVLVS
+2140 
-2154 IENGIATIS
+2154 
-2163 PTADW
+2163 
-2168 NGSEI
+2168 
-2173 LTFTATDPSGESVS
+2173 
-2187 QTVNFTVAPVADIV
+2187 
-2201 ADNAT
+2201 
-2206 VVEDTP
+2206 
-2212 TIIKVLGNDTFE
+2212 
-2224 GDDKVVSID
+2224 
-2233 TNNGPANGTVSVN
+2233 VSVN

-2321 LSIQSASVPS
+2321 LRIDSASVPS
-2331 EQGTVEIVDG
+2331 DQGTVEIVDG

-2351 HGDAE
+2351 NGDAE
-2356 ITYTITDG
+2356 ITYTVTDG
-2364 ALTDQATVNVTVN
+2364 SLTDQAKVNVTVN
-2377 AVNDTPVVESNI
+2377 AVNDTPEVESSI

-2404 LNTAFSDVDNADGEL
+2404 LNTAFSDVDNVDGEL
-2419 TFSVSG
+2419 SFSVSG

-2445 WNGSETLTFT
+2445 WNGSEALTFT

-2465 QTVNFTVAPVADIVA
+2465 QAVNFTVAPVADIVA

-2505 KVVSLDSNNGPA
+2505 KVVSLDSNHGPANGTVSVNPDGSVTYTPNDNYHGADSFTYIVTSGGVSESTTVNVDVTPVNDAPVATNDNAVTDEDTPVTIDVLPNDTDIDGDELSIQSASVPEAQGKVEIVDGKLVFTPAENFHGDAEITYTVTDGSLTDQATVNVTVNAVNDTPVVESNIADQTLAEDFTPYTIDLNTAFSDVDNVDGELSFSVSGNSNIQVAIVNGIATFTPTADWNGSEILTFTATDPSGESVSQTVNFTVAPVADIVADKATVVEDTATIIKVLDNDTFEGDDKVVSLDTSKGPA

-2599 LSIQSASVP
+2599 LRIDSASVP
-2608 SDQGKVEIIDGKL
+2608 SDQGTVEIVDGKL
-2621 VFTPAENFHGD
+2621 VFTPAENFNGD
-2632 AEITYTVTDGAL
+2632 AEITYIVTDGQL
-2644 TDQATVNVTVNA
+2644 TDEAKVVVSVNPVNDAPTIKVDAVESITEDA
-2656 VNDTPV
+2656 VNTDTVVATLTVRDTDTPEDQLTVSLENNSNGYFVLVGNEVKLTQAGVDAVNNDELNLKDLTISASVSDGVNPTASDSDSLV
-2662 VESNL
+2662 VNRVND
-2667 ADQTLAEDF
+2667 APTVDNAITDQVLSEDF
-2676 TPYSIDLNTAFSD
+2676 ATYTIDLNDAFKDSD
-2689 VDNVDGELSF
+2689 SVLSF
-2699 SGSGNSNIQV
+2699 SVSGNSNVLVSIE
-2709 AIVNGIATFTPTADW
+2709 NGIATISPTADW
-2724 NGSEALTFT
+2724 NGSEILTFT

-2756 VADNATVVEDTPT
+2756 VADKATVVEDTPT
-2769 IIKVLDN
+2769 IIKVLGN
-2776 DTFEGDDKVVSLD
+2776 DTFDGDDKVVSLD
-2789 TNNGPANGTVSVNPD
+2789 TSKGPANGTVSVNPD

-2813 NYYGTDSFTYIVTSG
+2813 NYHGTDSFTYIVTSG

-2846 PVANDDIAVTDE
+2846 PMAKDDTATTQEDIA
-2858 DTPVTIDVLP
+2858 VTIDVLP
-2868 NDTDIDG
+2868 NDTDVDG
-2875 DTLSIQSASVPS
+2875 DKLSIESASVPKE
-2887 DQGTVEIVDGKLVF
+2887 QGTVEVVDGKLVF
-2901 TPAENFHGDAEIT
+2901 TPAENFNGDAEIT
-2914 YTVTDG
+2914 YIVTDG
-2920 ALTDQATVNVT
+2920 ELTDEAKVTVT
-2931 VNAVNDTPVVESNIA
+2931 VNPVNDAPTIKVDAVESITEDAVNTDTVVATLTVRDTDTPEDQLTVSLENNSNGYFVLVGDEVKLTQAGVDAVNNDELNLKDLTISA
-2946 DQTLAEDFTPY
+2946 SVSDGVNPTANDSDSLIVNRVNDAPTVDNVISDQVLSEDFATY
-2957 SIDLNTAFSDV
+2957 TIDLNNAFKDSDSTL
-2968 DNVDGDL
+2968 N
-2975 TFSVS
+2975 FSVS
-2980 GNSNIQVAI
+2980 GNSNVLVSIE
-2989 VNGIATF
+2989 NGIATIS
-2996 TPTADWNGSE
+2996 PTADWNGSE
-3006 ALTFT
+3006 ILTFT
-3011 VTDPS
+3011 ATDPN

-3041 MEDTPTIIKVL
+3041 VEDTPTIINVL
-3052 GNDTFEGDDKVVSLD
+3052 GNDTFDGDDKVVSLD
-3067 TNNGPANG
+3067 TSKGPANG

-3126 AKDDTAITDEDTPVT
+3126 AKDDAATTQEDTAVT

-3148 TDIDGDKLSIESASV
+3148 TDIDGDKLSIDSAFV
-3163 PEAQG
+3163 PSDQG

-3184 FHGDAEITYT
+3184 FNGDAEITYT
-3194 VTDGSLTDQAT
+3194 VTDGALTDQAT

-3222 LADQTLAED
+3222 LADQT
-3231 FTPYS
+3231 
-3236 IDLNTAFS
+3236 
-3244 DVDNADG
+3244 
-3251 ELTFSVSGNS
+3251 
-3261 NIQVAIV
+3261 
-3268 NGIATITPTA
+3268 
-3278 DWNGSEALTF
+3278 
-3288 TATDPSGESVSQTVN
+3288 
-3303 FTVAPVAD
+3303 
-3311 IVADNATVVEDTPT
+3311 
-3325 IIKVLENDTFEGD
+3325 
-3338 DKVVSLDTNNGPA
+3338 
-3351 NGTVSVNPD
+3351 
-3360 GSVTYTPND
+3360 
-3369 NYHGTDSFT
+3369 
-3378 YIVTSGGVSESTT
+3378 
-3391 VNVDVTPVNDAPV
+3391 
-3404 AKDDTAVTDEDT
+3404 
-3416 PVTIDVLPND
+3416 
-3426 TDIDGD
+3426 
-3432 TLSIQSASV
+3432 
-3441 PSDQGTVEIVDG
+3441 
-3453 KLVFTPAEN
+3453 
-3462 FHGDAEITY
+3462 
-3471 TVTDGALTD
+3471 
-3480 QAKVAV
+3480 
-3486 TVNPVNDAPTIKVD
+3486 
-3500 AVESITED
+3500 
-3508 AVSTDTVVA
+3508 
-3517 TLEVADTDTPEEQ
+3517 
-3530 LTVSLENNSNGYFA
+3530 
-3544 LVGDE
+3544 
-3549 VKLTQAGVDAVNNDE
+3549 
-3564 LNLKDLT
+3564 
-3571 ISASVSDGVN
+3571 
-3581 PTVSDSDSLI
+3581 
-3591 VNRVNDAPTVDNV
+3591 
-3604 ISDQVLAEDFTI
+3604 
-3616 YTIDLNDAFKDSDSA
+3616 
-3631 LNFSV
+3631 
-3636 SGNSNVLVSIE
+3636 
-3647 NGIATISPTA
+3647 
-3657 DWNGSEALTFTA
+3657 
-3669 TDPSGESVSQTVNFT
+3669 
-3684 VAPVAD
+3684 
-3690 IVADKATV
+3690 
-3698 VEDTPTI
+3698 
-3705 IKVLGN
+3705 
-3711 DTFEG
+3711 
-3716 DDKVVSI
+3716 
-3723 DINNGP
+3723 
-3729 ANGTVSVNPDGS
+3729 
-3741 VTYTPNDNY
+3741 
-3750 HGTDSFTY
+3750 
-3758 IVTSGGVSEST
+3758 
-3769 TVNVDV
+3769 
-3775 TPVNDAPVATNDT
+3775 
-3788 AITDEDTPVT
+3788 
-3798 IDVLPNDTDID
+3798 
-3809 GDTLS
+3809 
-3814 IQSASVPSDQGTV
+3814 
-3827 EIVDGKLV
+3827 
-3835 FTPAENFHGDAEI
+3835 
-3848 TYTVTDGSLTDQATV
+3848 
-3863 NVTVNAV
+3863 
-3870 NDTPV
+3870 
-3875 VESNIADQTLAEDFT
+3875 
-3890 PYSIDLNTAFSDVDN
+3890 
-3905 VDGELSFSVSGN
+3905 
-3917 NNVLVS
+3917 
-3923 IENGIATISPTADW
+3923 
-3937 NGSEALAFTA
+3937 
-3947 TDPSGESVSQT
+3947 
-3958 VNFTVAPVAD
+3958 
-3968 IVADN
+3968 
-3973 ATVVEDTPTIIKVL
+3973 
-3987 GNDTFEGD
+3987 
-3995 DKVVSLDT
+3995 
-4003 NNGPAN
+4003 
-4009 GTVSVN
+4009 
-4015 LDGSVTYTPNDNYH
+4015 
-4029 GTDSFTYIVTSG
+4029 
-4041 GVSESTTV
+4041 
-4049 NVDVTPVNDAPV
+4049 
-4061 ATNDNAV
+4061 
-4068 TDEDT
+4068 
-4073 PVTIDVLPNDTD
+4073 
-4085 IDGDELSIQSASV
+4085 
-4098 PSDQGTVEIVDGKL
+4098 
-4112 VFTPAE
+4112 
-4118 NFHGDA
+4118 
-4124 EITYTITD
+4124 
-4132 GALTDQATVN
+4132 
-4142 VTVNAVNDAPVVE
+4142 
-4155 SSIADQALAEDFTP
+4155 LAEDFTP

-4229 GESVSQTVNFTVA
+4229 GESVSQAVNFTVA
-4242 PVADIVTDK
+4242 PVADI
-4251 ATVVEDTP
+4251 E
-4259 TIIKVLGNDTFEGD
+4259 
-4273 DKVVSLDTNNGP
+4273 
-4285 ANGTVSVN
+4285 
-4293 LDGSV
+4293 
-4298 TYTPNDNYHG
+4298 
-4308 TDSFTYIVTSGG
+4308 
-4320 VSESTTVNVDVTPVN
+4320 
-4335 DAPVAT
+4335 
-4341 NDNAVTDEDTPV
+4341 
-4353 TIDVLPNDTDIDGD
+4353 
-4367 TLSIQSASV
+4367 
-4376 PETQGTVEIV
+4376 
-4386 DGKLVFTPAENFHG
+4386 
-4400 DAEITYT
+4400 
-4407 VTDGALTD
+4407 
-4415 QATVN
+4415 
-4420 VTVNAVNDTPVVES
+4420 
-4434 NLADQTLAEDFTPYT
+4434 
-4449 IDLNTAFSDVDNVDG
+4449 
-4464 ELTFSVSGNS
+4464 
-4474 NVLVSIENGIA
+4474 
-4485 TISPTADWNG
+4485 
-4495 SEALTFTATDPSGES
+4495 
-4510 VSQTVNFTV
+4510 
-4519 APVADIVADNATVV
+4519 
-4533 EDTPTIIKV
+4533 
-4542 LGNDTFEGNDKVVS
+4542 
-4556 LDSNNG
+4556 
-4562 PANGTVSVNP
+4562 
-4572 DGSVTYTPNDN
+4572 
-4583 YHGTDSFTYI
+4583 
-4593 VTSGGVSE
+4593 
-4601 STTVNVDV
+4601 
-4609 TPVNDAPVANDDTA
+4609 
-4623 ITDEDTPVTID
+4623 
-4634 VLPND
+4634 
-4639 TDIDGDKLSIQ
+4639 
-4650 SASVPSDQGTVEIVD
+4650 
-4665 GKLVFTPAENF
+4665 
-4676 HGDAEITY
+4676 
-4684 TVTDGALTDQATVNV
+4684 
-4699 TVNAVNDT
+4699 
-4707 PVVESSIA
+4707 
-4715 DQTLA
+4715 
-4720 EDFTPY
+4720 
-4726 TIDLNTAFSDVDNAD
+4726 
-4741 GELTFS
+4741 
-4747 VSGNSNIQVAVV
+4747 
-4759 NGIATFTPTADWNGS
+4759 
-4774 EALTFTATD
+4774 
-4783 PSGESVSQTVNFTV
+4783 
-4797 TPVADIV
+4797 

-4890 NDKPDSED
+4890 NDTPVAKDDAATTQEDTAVTIDVLPNDTDVDGDKLSIESASVPKEQGTVEVVDGKLVFTPAENFNGDAEITYIVTDGQLADEAKVTVTVNPVNDAPTIKVDAVESITEDAVSTDTVVATLTVRDTDTPEDQLTVSLENNSNGYFVLVGNEVKLTQAGVDAVNNDELNLKDLTISASVSDGVNPTANDSDSLVVNRVNDAPTVDNVITDQVLSEDFDAYTIDLNEVFKDSDSSLEFSVSGNNNIQVSIVNGVATITPTADWNGKEAITFTAKDSSGESVSQTVNFTVAPVADIVADKTTVVEDTPTIIKVLGNDTFEGDDKVVSLDTNNGPANGTVSVNPDGSVTYTPNDNYHGTDSFTYIVTSGGVSESTIVKVDVTPVNDKPDSED
-4898 FTHVTDKPVTQV
+4898 FTHVADDQLTHV
-4910 VFDTDTKPLGDGDS
+4910 VFDTDTKPLDSGDS

-4992 DRPNTPNGSESTTDF
+4992 DRPNTPHSSESTTDF

-5016 GSSHSRTEHL
+5016 GPSHSRTEHL

-5032 TISSDSGELAQYN
+5032 TISSDSDELAQYN

-5181 DSENGVSDPSTVNIV
+5181 DSESGVSDPSTVNIV
-5196 NEMLDGNI
+5196 NEMLDGNV

-5230 NETTSTAVKYQ
+5230 DEVTSTAVKYQ

-5303 EIGGETGTATVLDND
+5303 ELGGETGTATVLDND
-5318 STKLSVVDAG
+5318 SSELSVVDAG

-5386 DMAPNGDV
+5386 DIAPNGDV

-5403 KVAVPTKLDNVHEGD
+5403 KVAVSTKLDNVHEGD

-5515 LLTVTDGI
+5515 LLTLTDGI
-5523 YEGTESFTVTIK
+5523 YEGAESFTVTIK

-5569 SSVDEGSDAKFIV
+5569 SSVGEGSDAKFIV

-5631 DDGIYEDLENLT
+5631 DDGVYEDLENLT

-5676 ISGGD
+5676 ISDGD

-5698 ENTVSGAVIGT
+5698 ENTVSGSVIGT

-5723 FADGSSTNGI
+5723 FADGSTTSGI

-5761 EVIDGTGGID
+5761 EVIDRTGGID

-5784 APESSPSVVEMN
+5784 APESSPSAVEMS

-5811 DVDSDVS
+5811 DVDSNVS
-5818 DLSVQITTLPSDGS
+5818 ELSVQITTLPSDGS
-5832 LEYRDS
+5832 LEYKDS

-5850 LDKSLFEENGV
+5850 LDKSFFDENSV

-5894 TDGQSSGQESTLTI
+5894 TDGQSTGQESTLTI
-5908 DVNPVADKPNLIAVT
+5908 DVNPIADKPNLIAVT
-5923 PLNSLP
+5923 HENSLP

-5936 TWSNVQVGSSDG
+5936 TWSNVQVGSSNG
-5948 MGVNGETLISAINA
+5948 MGVNGETLIAAINA
-5962 LNEADGTR
+5962 LDAADGTQ
-5970 LSWANV
+5970 LSWSNV
-5976 EDLGTHATL
+5976 EDLGTNATL

-6153 ILSDGNSSI
+6153 ILSDGSSSI

-6190 DDFTINLTAT
+6190 DDFTINLKAT
-6200 STESSN
+6200 STERAN

-6215 INVVVHENLPTE
+6215 INVVVNENLPTE
-6227 TESDL
+6227 TESDI
-6232 GETIEDNTL
+6232 GKTNEDNSL
-6241 QGNVLLNDSDGDNIL
+6241 QGNVLRNDSDDDNLL
-6256 MVDHLTI
+6256 MVDHITI
-6263 DGADYEVGESVSLT
+6263 NGTDYAVGENVSLT
-6277 SGTLLVNRDGSYI
+6277 SGTLLVNQDGSYV
-6290 FEPAEHWSGD
+6290 FEPTEHWSGD
-6300 VPLISYTTNT
+6300 VPLINYTTNT
-6310 GVTNTLDI
+6310 GATNTLDI
-6318 NVVAIAD
+6318 NVVAVAD
-6325 APTITINVGDL
+6325 APAITINVGEL
-6336 VKRDAIDPNHHL
+6336 VKRDAVDPNHNL
-6348 ATSAINN
+6348 ATSAIDK
-6355 TNTENEAVAA
+6355 TPTENELVAA
-6365 NLGLDNAVPKI
+6365 DLGLDDVVQKN
-6376 NTHAGVVLGVNT
+6376 HSYAGVMLGDNN
-6388 DLSDTDSLFVGTDFN
+6388 DRSDTDSLFVGTDYN
-6403 DVFYGGGGDDVFVGG
+6403 DTFYGGGGDDVFIGG
-6418 GNNDTFYGDDATS
+6418 GNNDSFYGDDASTI
-6431 LTLHD
+6431 TDYD
-6436 GKDTV
+6436 GQDTV
-6441 YLTGNFDDYKM
+6441 YLTGNFSDYKM

-6459 GKVPYWI
+6459 GQVPYWI
-6466 LLDSR
+6466 LLDNR

-6481 SDDRGDHLYEIERV
+6481 SDDRGDHLYEIERI
-6495 VFADKIVDLKP
+6495 VFADKVVELKP
-6506 DGTYEVLQDRWISV
+6506 DGTYEVLQERWIPV
-6520 DVDVDLVDVDGSEDL
+6520 DINVDLVDVDGSESL
-6535 AQTALVQDLPDGVD
+6535 AQTVFVEGLPDGVEL
-6549 VYVDGVAIKQDSNG
+6549 YIDGHAVNQDANG
-6563 DYPVTLGTD
+6563 NYLVTLD
-6572 GKLSLDIRVPFDYE
+6572 ANGKVSLDIRVPFDYE

-6597 TSVEGSNNDAASTT
+6597 TSVEEANNDAASTT

-6684 DELLSAVNQGEKPGT
+6684 DELLSAANQGEKPGT

-6721 LTARKEFVEELNRV
+6721 PTARDEFVKELNSA
-6735 IDDEGSGGTNY
+6735 IGDEGDGGTNY

-6772 TDGQPNRATYLY
+6772 TDGQPNRATHLY
-6784 GVAPS
+6784 HLAQN

-6796 DVDNS
+6796 DVDDS

-6810 ASKNNYSYGQTVTYK
+6810 VSSNNYSYGQTVIYK

-6834 KVYSPLTGR
+6834 QVYSPLTGR
-6843 ILGDIDRYY
+6843 TLGDIDRYY
-6852 GSIRYYDEGNSS
+6852 GSIRYDDERGSS

-6869 MYQVLAALSSIE
+6869 MYQVLAALSSVE
-6881 AIGLGSGVDEHT
+6881 SIGLGSGVDEQT

-6924 QGSDTIQGGEGND
+6924 QGSDAIQGGEGDD

-6970 VDGEDIHEY
+6970 IGGEDIHEY
-6979 VRNNLEE
+6979 VKNNLEE
-6986 FNQTHQG
+6986 FNQSHQG

-6999 YGGAGDDLLFGHG
+6999 SGGAGNDLLFGQG

-7029 LGSDTLTGS
+7029 LGNDILTGD
-7038 EGADI
+7038 EGSDI

-7048 VTNDVDTVTDFNK
+7048 VTNEVDTVTDFNK
-7061 NEDALDFSDLFDDL
+7061 DEDTLDFSDLFDDL

-7098 YHVEVAPDGG
+7098 YHVEVAPDGS